1 MLLVYACTLYINVI
15 VVIPTR
21 QVYAEKEFRE
31 KWPEAQHLHLR
42 HTIIT
47 LFMLTQIHTQSRTR
61 NRIYRKHTKCIM
73 QASDCKN
80 CISEYECFVLDS
92 YFYSPLCRSA
102 SRVSRYFGPFFI
114 SNVFNTLDV
123 VSFRDRF
130 FIGSTHGH
138 FSAMCGTVGQGHVIY
153 GHKRVNC

>member
-1 MLLVYACTLYINVI
+1 MCYAVSICMYINVI

-42 HTIIT
+42 HTIMT

-80 CISEYECFVLDS
+80 CILEYECFVLDS
-92 YFYSPLCRSA
+92 YFYSPPPLPLRLACESL
-102 SRVSRYFGPFFI
+102 FWT
-114 SNVFNTLDV
+114 VF
-123 VSFRDRF
+123 
-130 FIGSTHGH
+130 H
-138 FSAMCGTVGQGHVIY
+138 FQCI
-153 GHKRVNC
+153 